1 MSSTNTKFNNGR
13 LEDDIPDP
21 FASDPIASETY
32 LFPSESNPESKYGSN
47 LSLLNGTSNEKVPKV
62 FSKLMIDVFFFS
74 EDELAPTLCALD
86 M

>member
-32 LFPSESNPESKYGSN
+32 LFPSESNPESHLEGPKGPRGPKGSKKGEN
-47 LSLLNGTSNEKVPKV
+47 IMGE
-62 FSKLMIDVFFFS
+62 
-74 EDELAPTLCALD
+74 
-86 M
+86 